1 MPVQCQRVAG
11 VRVAFHYFTYGAG
24 PEIRGKYG

>member
-1 MPVQCQRVAG
+1 VAG
-11 VRVAFHYFTYGAG
+11 VRVVFHYFTYGDG